1 MKGKLKLKEGTNW
14 SAISGSG
21 CEIDIDVPVSYGGT
35 GKGPSPMELM
45 LLGTGGCTAFD
56 VLSILRKKKAEIED
70 FVVDLSA
77 ERAAEHPKVFTKIKV
92 HFVIKGKNIKK
103 NAVERAIELS
113 ENKYCSASAMLKKT
127 ADIEITY
134 QIIDS

>member
-14 SAISGSG
+14 AAISGSG

-35 GKGPSPMELM
+35 GKGPSPMELV

-56 VLSILRKKKAEIED
+56 VLSILRKKKAEIDD
-70 FVVDLSA
+70 FTVDLSA
-77 ERAAEHPKVFTKIKV
+77 ERADEHPKVFTRIKV
-92 HFVIKGKNIKK
+92 HFVITGKNIKE

-127 ADIEITY
+127 AEIEITY
-134 QIIDS
+134 EIVES

>member
-14 SAISGSG
+14 AAISGSG

-35 GKGPSPMELM
+35 GKGPSPMELV

-56 VLSILRKKKAEIED
+56 VLSILRKKKAEIDD
-70 FVVDLSA
+70 FTVDLSA
-77 ERAAEHPKVFTKIKV
+77 ERADEHPKVFTKIKV

-134 QIIDS
+134 EIVES

>member
-56 VLSILRKKKAEIED
+56 VMSILRKKKAEIED